1 MRSRHGAIL
10 FIPVLVTV
18 LLVSCSRPKPVI
30 APEPPDA
37 GTAPAAQVEP
47 SPAPPAETGTLDV
60 LSEPPIAT
68 AGLPESG
75 VVSGDLPADVEAI
88 NRAGYLTDVFFET
101 DKADLRDET
110 REALAKNAA
119 WLREHPS
126 VSVLIEGHC
135 DERNTAEYNLALGWR
150 RANAGK
156 DYIVSLGVAADRIAT
171 ISYGEEKPF
180 ASGSGESTWAQNR
193 RAHFVVTSR

>member
-10 FIPVLVTV
+10 SIPVLVTV

-30 APEPPDA
+30 APEPPEA
-37 GTAPAAQVEP
+37 GTRRQRRP
-47 SPAPPAETGTLDV
+47 SPPPPPPARPARST
-60 LSEPPIAT
+60 SCPSRRSRPRASRR
-68 AGLPESG
+68 AG

-110 REALAKNAA
+110 REVLAKNAA

-156 DYIVSLGVAADRIAT
+156 DYIVSLGVDADRIAT

-180 ASGSGESTWAQNR
+180 ASGSDESAWSQNR
-193 RAHFVVTSR
+193 RAHFVVTGR